1 MRPTC
6 SHPLTCCDVAP
17 QGKPG
22 GRSGDGRVFKG
33 LVAAALAL
41 PLSLLAACGG
51 GGGNPPPPPP
61 TSTISAVTISP
72 SSVALNVGQ
81 QQQFTATVMGTG
93 SYSSAVTWSTNGGI
107 LGSTSGSVITW
118 TAPVTTGSYW
128 VMATS
133 NQDSSKSGTVTVTV
147 TQPIVI
153 QLTPSPAT
161 TTVNRTIYFN
171 ATASGVTNPSFQWQ
185 VVSGG
190 QGNINEGYFYTAYAG
205 NYRVRATYAP
215 TGQFAEANV
224 TVTSAPTLVGDDS
237 NGNGVRDD
245 VDALINSWNITSAQ
259 KSTLT
264 GAAQQIQSMILLG
277 ASGNPNTDTAYTL
290 AQNLDEGII
299 GLSKSLP
306 TYQNYVSSVLANTLD
321 TQDRSYAYIAAEKA
335 IGGRYFPFPDSIAGP
350 LPTRAKQAAQAQSNV
365 CASGYKVMF
374 LNGITT
380 PYSDAVAD
388 SSALWDAIG
397 TAYNGEAVHLALL
410 HNPSDGFL
418 TDLAESFKQKAQVDS
433 RIFGRWDL
441 FWSAVLRFSTGNPAL
456 TIIKDLVVADT
467 FLYLQTKI
475 KGIDP
480 DILVQQFTQHVE
492 TELLEGFKVV
502 IVAHSQGNLFASSV
516 YRAVLVHHPE
526 YTNSLK
532 VVHVAA
538 VNGQA
543 DLVGQY
549 WNANID
555 QVVGFLQRNLDPTI
569 PGPNI
574 SYPDT
579 PQCPSGFL
587 SLSFPCDLLGH
598 NFVKIYMNQDYF
610 GRSLILGSIQNAM
623 SSLVAPP
630 QTGILSGLFTGTLTW
645 SHDAD
650 VDLHVYEPDG
660 THVYWANKLGISGQL
675 DRDDTVY
682 TGPEHY
688 STYCESSRIQTGI
701 YTFAVNYF
709 SGNGSVDASVQLNS
723 KTASYPGIT
732 KTLPA
737 SRGSLG
743 DSSPVTFFKVSV
755 TKDQNGNFIVQ
766 PILASDQPYITSFT
780 AMPPNITVGQSA
792 TLYPVFINATSA
804 SIDRSVGTVISG
816 AAYTVTPAAT
826 TTYTLTANGT
836 GGPATSTV
844 TVTVTGTQPS
854 SITSVSV
861 SPNPVNLNVSQQQ
874 AFTSTVTGTGSYSA
888 AVTWTVDEGSPGGSI
903 TSSGGVYTAPGIAGT
918 YHVRATSIQDNS
930 KFGTAIVMVRSGSGI
945 PRISIAAGAGFSLAL
960 KPDDTVRAW
969 GQNWAGQLGD
979 GTTAERHTPM
989 QVVGLNSVVAL
1000 AGGDKQSFALKSDGT
1015 VWAWGRVAPS
1025 QINGDHSTPVQVP
1038 GLTDI
1043 VALAGA
1049 DSHSLALKADGTVW
1063 AWGGNWNGQ
1072 LGNGTLDSGT
1082 SLPVQVIGLTGVAA
1096 IAAGGDHSLALK
1108 SDGTVWAWGSNY
1120 QGELGD
1126 GTTVGTR
1133 SSPVPVSNLTGVI
1146 ALASGFQ
1153 HSLALKSDGTVWA
1166 WGTEGNGQL
1175 GDGQMSGTIRTPG
1188 QVSVLTGV
1196 MGIASGYWHSFALKS
1211 DGTVWAWGL
1220 GDVGQLGDGT
1230 TTTTRATPAQVSA
1243 LTGVVALEGG
1253 DFHSL
1258 AIKSDGTVWAWGS
1271 NFYGQLGDGTTVNK
1285 SVPIQVILP

>member
-1 MRPTC
+1 MPNF
-6 SHPLTCCDVAP
+6 L
-17 QGKPG
+17 KPFKAWSR
-22 GRSGDGRVFKG
+22 RSKG
-33 LVAAALAL
+33 LQELAFILGAMIFLVVAT
-41 PLSLLAACGG
+41 SCGG
-51 GGGNPPPPPP
+51 GGSTPPPPPVP
-61 TSTISAVTISP
+61 TITAVTISP
-72 SSVALNVGQ
+72 NPVTLNVSQ
-81 QQQFTATVMGTG
+81 QQQFTATVTGTG
-93 SYSSAVTWSTNGGI
+93 SYSTAVTWSANGGT

-118 TAPVTTGSYW
+118 TAPPTAGSYS
-128 VMATS
+128 VNATS
-133 NQDSSKSGTVTVTV
+133 NQDSSKAGTVTVTV

-190 QGNINEGYFYTAYAG
+190 QGNINDGYFYTAYAG

-224 TVTSAPTLVGDDS
+224 TVTSTPTLVGDDS

-245 VDALINSWNITSAQ
+245 VDALINSWNVTSAQ

-264 GAAQQIQSMILLG
+264 VVAQQIQSMIVLG
-277 ASGNPNTDTAYTL
+277 ANGNPNADTAYTL
-290 AQNLDEGII
+290 AQNLDTGSIS
-299 GLSKSLP
+299 LSESLP
-306 TYQNYVSSVLANTLD
+306 TYQSYVGSVLANTLN
-321 TQDRSYAYIAAEKA
+321 TQDRSNAYIAVEKA
-335 IGGRYFPFPDSIAGP
+335 IGGRYFP
-350 LPTRAKQAAQAQSNV
+350 LRASMAESVLTSGDAATQATSNV
-365 CASGYKVMF
+365 CASGYQVMF
-374 LNGITT
+374 LNGVDNTKQEAFGSMLDLRSAVGQI
-380 PYSDAVAD
+380 YSGESVHTG
-388 SSALWDAIG
+388 LL
-397 TAYNGEAVHLALL
+397 YN
-410 HNPSDGFL
+410 PTDGLL
-418 TDLAESFKQKAQVDS
+418 TDLAEAFKQKAQADP
-433 RIFGRWDL
+433 RILGRWDL
-441 FWSAVLRFSTGNPAL
+441 FWSVVFFVPIGEPST
-456 TIIKDLVVADT
+456 TIVKDLIAT
-467 FLYLQTKI
+467 KTLAYLQSTI
-475 KGIDP
+475 RGTDP
-480 DILVQQFTQHVE
+480 DKWVQKFTQDVD
-492 TELLEGFKVV
+492 TKLLEGFKVV

-516 YRAVLVHHPE
+516 YRAVLAAHPA
-526 YTNSLK
+526 YANSIK

-543 DLVGQY
+543 DLVGPW
-549 WNANID
+549 WNADID
-555 QVVGFLQRNLDPTI
+555 IVVNGLRSTLDPTI

-574 SYPDT
+574 PPY
-579 PQCPSGFL
+579 PSGAAICPDIFNIWTFPRCEWGGH
-587 SLSFPCDLLGH
+587 SFRYIYLNA
-598 NFVKIYMNQDYF
+598 NFP
-610 GRSLILGSIQNAM
+610 GRTPIIGSVQNAM
-623 SSLVAPP
+623 SSLVPPP

-645 SHDAD
+645 SHNAD

-688 STYCESSRIQTGI
+688 STYCESSRIQTGV

-709 SGNGSVDASVQLNS
+709 SGNGSVDASVQLNT
-723 KTASYPGIT
+723 KTASYPAIT
-732 KTLPA
+732 KTFPTA
-737 SRGSLG
+737 RGSLG
-743 DSSPVTFFKVSV
+743 DSTPITFFKVSV

-766 PILASDQPYITSFT
+766 PILTSDQPYITSFT
-780 AMPPNITVGQSA
+780 ATPSNITAGQSA

-804 SIDRSVGTVISG
+804 SIDHGVGSVISG
-816 AAYTVTPAAT
+816 GGYTVTPSAT

-836 GGPATSTV
+836 SGPASSTV

-888 AVTWTVDEGSPGGSI
+888 AVTWSVDGGSPGGSI
-903 TSSGGVYTAPGIAGT
+903 TSSGVYTAPGIAGT

-930 KFGTAIVMVRSGSGI
+930 KLGTAIVTVRSGSGI
-945 PRISIAAGAGFSLAL
+945 PRKSIAAGSGFSLVL

-979 GTTAERHTPM
+979 GTTTERHTPVV
-989 QVVGLNSVVAL
+989 VVGLNGVVAL
-1000 AGGDKQSFALKSDGT
+1000 AGGLVQSYALKSDGT
-1015 VWAWGRVAPS
+1015 VWAWGRMAPS
-1025 QINGDHSTPVQVP
+1025 QINGDHTTPVQVP

-1049 DSHSLALKADGTVW
+1049 DSHSLALKRDGTVW
-1063 AWGGNWNGQ
+1063 AWGGNWYGQ

-1082 SLPVQVIGLTGVAA
+1082 SLPAQVIGLTSVTA
-1096 IAAGGDHSLALK
+1096 IAAGGAHGLALI

-1133 SSPVPVSNLTGVI
+1133 STPAPVSNLTGVV
-1146 ALASGFQ
+1146 ALASGSQ
-1153 HSLALKSDGTVWA
+1153 HCLALKSDGTVWA
-1166 WGTEGNGQL
+1166 WGREDNGQL
-1175 GDGQMSGTIRTPG
+1175 GDGQMSGIMRTPG
-1188 QVSVLTGV
+1188 QVSVLTGIA
-1196 MGIASGYWHSFALKS
+1196 GIASGYWHSFALKS

-1253 DFHSL
+1253 DLHSL

-1271 NFYGQLGDGTTVNK
+1271 NLYGQLGDGTTVNK
-1285 SVPIQVILP
+1285 SVPTQVILP